1 MLVPSGLPQAQCAV
15 CGVFKGPT
23 NNWFKA
29 VSPKLPTGTSLDG
42 IAFGGSDALVTAA
55 DDDLKIEDI
64 CGVECLH
71 KRLSRWI
78 DAHQALIAANAPTTT
93 ESEKA

>member
-1 MLVPSGLPQAQCAV
+1 MLVPSGLPKAQCTV
-15 CGVFKGPT
+15 CGRYKGPT

-29 VSPKLPTGTSLDG
+29 LSVENPSPTGEDG
-42 IAFGGSDALVTAA
+42 IAFGPSTATVSDMTG
-55 DDDLKIEDI
+55 LKIEDI

-78 DAHQALIAANAPTTT
+78 DAHQALIAATVPATQ
-93 ESEKA
+93 ESETE